1 MDVFGGG
8 LLSSVFKYDAIDQAQ
23 AKVESLQLALRRFR
37 TELVDVSVD
46 ADLNFTMDGTTQFFD
61 VFLDNICTDFRV
73 MDEINKS
80 QERVWQVKKE
90 IQSLQEHLT
99 QQDSQHQADL
109 EQLDRDLEELLLNM
123 EQDT

>member
-1 MDVFGGG
+1 
-8 LLSSVFKYDAIDQAQ
+8 
-23 AKVESLQLALRRFR
+23 
-37 TELVDVSVD
+37 
-46 ADLNFTMDGTTQFFD
+46 
-61 VFLDNICTDFRV
+61 

-123 EQDT
+123 EQEM